1 MLTVNAA
8 SGFGS
13 GGGGYT
19 ANAVR
24 FDGTNDYL
32 TRGADLTGC
41 ALNDQFAFSVWI
53 NFKGGDGV
61 EQYILNNDGDRVNVY
76 KDTSNNIRVIG
87 KDPSGSVT
95 SFHSTSTTAYTAAT
109 GWIHIAVAFNATTAW
124 MYINDSDDQ
133 ASYSDGS
140 ALIGYPRSDWSIG
153 GKTGGTS
160 LLNAEVADLWFLN
173 HSGYDLSVESN
184 RRNFIS
190 VTGKPVKIG
199 ETGILADAR
208 SGRIFMSG
216 DTANWHTN
224 KGSGGGFTENGAL
237 TDGASSPSD

>member
-1 MLTVNAA
+1 MTITGNNILM
-8 SGFGS
+8 GS
-13 GGGGYT
+13 SGGGYT

-61 EQYILNNDGDRVNVY
+61 EQYILNSDGDRVNVY

-87 KDPSGSVT
+87 KDPSGTVT

-109 GWIHIAVAFNATTAW
+109 GWIHIAVAFHATTAW

-133 ASYSDGS
+133 ASYSDGA

-184 RRNFIS
+184 RRSFIS
-190 VTGKPVKIG
+190 VTGKPVEI
-199 ETGILADAR
+199 ER

-216 DTANWHTN
+216 DTADWHTN
-224 KGSGGGFTENGAL
+224 KGLGGGFTENGAL
-237 TDGASSPSD
+237 TDAASSPSDLRGEKIK